1 VEWKDWSVVARDPR
15 LPSQC
20 GCGAGVE
27 WKDWSDHALWWPESR
42 TWLVRTRWS
51 LDKYGVV
58 AGSQLTFTPLHKNL
72 RVTLPDLQTA
82 DTRVN
87 FSANVFNNVIVLCKK
102 FSE

>member
-1 VEWKDWSVVARDPR
+1 MVARDPR
-15 LPSQC
+15 LPSQY